1 MLKVALATKLASRQE
16 DSNCSLSSICF
27 QDVFQQDF
35 IVTTIVTTIVTIVIT
50 IAIAITTVITTVI
63 AIVIAKNFKLI
74 AFAIISMIAF
84 IIKDLFCYL
93 DSLAHFV
100 IIGLHFTGALFKLNL
115 GSTIIIK

>member
-1 MLKVALATKLASRQE
+1 MLTVALATKLASRQE
-16 DSNCSLSSICF
+16 DSNCSPSSIYF
-27 QDVFQQDF
+27 QDVFQHDF
-35 IVTTIVTTIVTIVIT
+35 IVTTIVITIV
-50 IAIAITTVITTVI
+50 IAIAIAIITAITAVI

-74 AFAIISMIAF
+74 VFAIISIIAF

-93 DSLAHFV
+93 DSWVHFV